1 MNSTDKQNKN
11 KKKRNNYFVYDFVK
25 ITGIIPAFLWMRAK
39 IIRVGEKKPKRIKGG
54 ALISANHVSFADPIL
69 IHCVFW
75 YRRLHFLAPTDLFN
89 TKLKG
94 WFFSQLHC
102 IPVDKENFSVN
113 SFHEVCDDLNAEKLV
128 AIFPEGQV
136 NRTGEQL
143 LGFKSGVVLM
153 AYKCNKPIVPMYI
166 IPVEKWYKRRVVLL
180 SDPINVRE
188 LCGKMPSM
196 EDCKKIS
203 ELLREKEMEL
213 MEYYRTNVEKKG
225 AKTNGA
231 KQ

>member
-75 YRRLHFLAPTDLFN
+75 YRRLHFLATTDLFN
-89 TKLKG
+89 TKLKN

-166 IPVEKWYKRRVVLL
+166 IPVEKWYKQIGRAHV
-180 SDPINVRE
+180 
-188 LCGKMPSM
+188 
-196 EDCKKIS
+196 
-203 ELLREKEMEL
+203 
-213 MEYYRTNVEKKG
+213 
-225 AKTNGA
+225 
-231 KQ
+231 